1 VQYQLLRNQED
12 YLVPAWHNLQLLLQ
26 AAYLAGLQHQHSLRQ
41 VVCFLKQQSKQAVF
55 SRTPQHH
62 PAPASSPTPLH
73 HSQRLVGCSQ
83 APSLLVVFLPILRR
97 KHRSQHRQAV
107 SSAL

>member
-12 YLVPAWHNLQLLLQ
+12 CLVAAWHNLQLLLQ
-26 AAYLAGLQHQHSLRQ
+26 AAYLAALRQQHSLRQ
-41 VVCFLKQQSKQAVF
+41 VVCFLKQQSQQAVF
-55 SRTPQHH
+55 SPTPQHH
-62 PAPASSPTPLH
+62 PAASSLTPLH

-83 APSLLVVFLPILRR
+83 APSLLEVFLATLRR